1 VRVTDSGEG
10 IEPELLR
17 HVFDRFWQRDSST
30 ARVHGGLG
38 LGLAIVRHIVDMHG
52 GTVSADSAG
61 IGLGA
66 TFIVELPLGMP
77 IGQPRPDM
85 SQDQRP
91 GGLDG
96 LRDAYI
102 IVIDDE
108 EDSRDL
114 LVSILAPAG
123 AEVVAAS
130 SVAEGLRAV
139 YERAPDLVISDLG
152 MPYADGFEMVRQL
165 RLMGE
170 PYASTPAIALT
181 AYARDEDRQ
190 RALAAGFQAH
200 VGKPFDVDVVV
211 QTAARLIATGRGR

>member
-1 VRVTDSGEG
+1 
-10 IEPELLR
+10 
-17 HVFDRFWQRDSST
+17 
-30 ARVHGGLG
+30 
-38 LGLAIVRHIVDMHG
+38 
-52 GTVSADSAG
+52 
-61 IGLGA
+61 
-66 TFIVELPLGMP
+66 
-77 IGQPRPDM
+77 
-85 SQDQRP
+85 
-91 GGLDG
+91 
-96 LRDAYI
+96 
-102 IVIDDE
+102 VIDDE

-114 LVSILAPAG
+114 IVSILAPTG

-130 SVAEGLRAV
+130 NVAEGLRAV

-200 VGKPFDVDVVV
+200 VGKPFDVAVLV
-211 QTAARLIATGRGR
+211 QTAARLIAKAHEH